1 MSSIKQPKKGPEEF
15 QNFGS
20 TSLRFKT
27 VESFKPVAGPGSYEA
42 PGSII
47 NVKKIKI
54 YIAFK
59 IHKLK

>member
-1 MSSIKQPKKGPEEF
+1 MSSIKQPKKGPEEY

-27 VESFKPVAGPGSYEA
+27 VESFKPIVGPGSYEA

-47 NVKKIKI
+47 NVS
-54 YIAFK
+54 AFATNILMK
-59 IHKLK
+59 RG